1 MHKSCFFLP
10 CLWVLASNLPAQL
23 PDSSKLAEVV
33 VSAQRSAT
41 VWQQAARAIQVI
53 DRSAIEAAPVRNVAE
68 LLEFA
73 LNVDVRQRGILGVQ
87 SDISIRGG
95 SFDQTLILING
106 IKMTDPQ
113 TGHHQMNLPVELEQ
127 IERIEILLGGGSRIF
142 GPNAFAGAIN
152 IITRKEA
159 PSHLQVGLTG
169 GAFGLREAKLNG
181 SLQQKRWNHS
191 LGGTHRASTGFQR
204 NTDFS
209 WNQLYAQS
217 AASLGNHR
225 LLLNAGWNQKA
236 FGASTFYS
244 GSFPNQF
251 EATQT
256 LLLSAS
262 DQWQASEKLRIS
274 SRLYYRQHQDR
285 FELFRE
291 SEGFYIRT
299 AANRFVL
306 DRDTAPAW
314 YNGHNYHLTRS
325 AGAELDAQF
334 RSRWGTTVLGLE
346 YREEQV
352 LSNVLGSAQ
361 LPQAVPNEPDF
372 AQYTRQA
379 GRGNVSTFLEHN
391 AQFRRWTLSAGTL
404 YNYNSAFGTA
414 FFPGVDLGY
423 RLSDPLRIYASV
435 NRSLRF
441 PTYTDLYYN
450 RGGAVGSIDLQ
461 PESALHYEL
470 GTKLRTGRLQA
481 QGTVFV
487 RQGKN
492 LIDWIRLNGSSQTQ
506 AANLTQV
513 NLRGLELSAQFST
526 RFRELADQVRISY
539 SYLQADT
546 NSQNF
551 ESNYALDF
559 LRHQF
564 NLSLQ
569 QRLHRNT
576 VLSWQVSWQDRLGGY
591 FSPQQQQE
599 IDFQPVFLVFG
610 RLQQQLGPW
619 RFFAEVSNLFDVP
632 VMDIGNVPQPGRWW
646 NAGLQYQLKGKTRT
660 KEKKE
665 GAVPNR

>member
-10 CLWVLASNLPAQL
+10 CLWLLASKLPAQL
-23 PDSSKLAEVV
+23 PDSSNLSEVV
-33 VSAQRSAT
+33 VSAQRSTT
-41 VWQQAARAIQVI
+41 VWQQAARSVQVL

-152 IITRKEA
+152 IITRKDA
-159 PSHLQVGLTG
+159 PTQLQVGLTG
-169 GAFGLREAKLNG
+169 GAFGLKEAKLNAA
-181 SLQQKRWNHS
+181 LQRNRWNLS
-191 LGGTHRASTGFQR
+191 LGGTHRSSSGFQR
-204 NTDFS
+204 NTDFF
-209 WNQLYAQS
+209 WNQLYAQG
-217 AASLGNHR
+217 AASVGKHH

-256 LLLSAS
+256 WLLSAS
-262 DQWQASEKLRIS
+262 DQWQLSDRLRITG
-274 SRLYYRQHQDR
+274 RLYYRQHQDR

-291 SEGFYIRT
+291 SEGYYLRT

-334 RSRWGTTVLGLE
+334 RSRWGTTVVGLE

-352 LSNVLGSAQ
+352 LSNVLGSP
-361 LPQAVPNEPDF
+361 LETPLSVPQEPDF
-372 AQYTRQA
+372 ARYTRQA
-379 GRGNVSTFLEHN
+379 GRGNVSTYLEHN

-423 RLSDPLRIYASV
+423 RLSDPLRIYGSV

-470 GTKLRTGRLQA
+470 GTKFRHGRLQTQA
-481 QGTVFV
+481 AFFH
-487 RQGKN
+487 RQGSN

-513 NLRGLELSAQFST
+513 NLSGLELSAQFST
-526 RFRELADQVRISY
+526 RFRRLADQVRLGY

-546 NSQNF
+546 SSQNF

-564 NLSLQ
+564 NLSLR
-569 QRLHRNT
+569 QRLHRHT
-576 VLSWQVSWQDRLGGY
+576 QLSWQLSWQDRLGGY
-591 FSPQQQQE
+591 FDPKQQQE
-599 IDFQPVFLVFG
+599 IAFQPVFLVFG
-610 RLQQQLGPW
+610 RLQHQIGPW
-619 RFFAEVSNLFDVP
+619 RFFAEVSNLFNVS

-646 NAGLQYQLKGKTRT
+646 NAGLLFQLKGRT
-660 KEKKE
+660 
-665 GAVPNR
+665 